1 MENNPNSPPPK
12 AMALLP
18 SADETVAQAGD
29 LNDHVEKAMQ
39 RVDQEL
45 KQLSETI
52 KKAELAG
59 VPPEQIVQQKD
70 LMDMKQAMAK
80 IHPDDVGM
88 QQVLSAAIER
98 LGKQTK
104 AKQKANAS
112 EKKATQPQQ
121 NIENTRQL
129 KRMIPSKRTI

>member
-1 MENNPNSPPPK
+1 MKDNPSSPTPEE
-12 AMALLP
+12 MAP
-18 SADETVAQAGD
+18 SVEETVAQADD
-29 LNDHVEKAMQ
+29 LNGHVEKAMQ

-45 KQLSETI
+45 KKLSETI

-59 VPPEQIVQQKD
+59 VPPEQIIQQKD

-80 IHPDDVGM
+80 IHPDDVGT
-88 QQVLSAAIER
+88 QQSLSAAMAR
-98 LGKQTK
+98 LSKQNK